1 MNGNGSSASR
11 LAGDR
16 VDPLAATHV
25 TINRSAVRSVEADQA
40 QLEHAA
46 VQRLRASQASIDHS
60 AIAFASFDQG
70 TIRQSNAGVVVAKSV
85 ACDEVRT
92 FVLASPVV
100 RGEVHTWLD
109 LRAAVAIGLGMALG
123 KVLISAVRALG
134 RKALT

>member
-1 MNGNGSSASR
+1 MNGNGSSASK

-16 VDPLAATHV
+16 VDSLAATHV
-25 TINRSAVRSVEADQA
+25 TIDRSAVRSVEAGQA
-40 QLEHAA
+40 QLERAA
-46 VQRLRASQASIDHS
+46 VQRLRASQASVDHS
-60 AIAFASFDQG
+60 AVAIASFDQG
-70 TIRQSNAGVVVAKSV
+70 TIRQSNVGAVVAKSV

-123 KVLISAVRALG
+123 KVLLTAIRTLG
-134 RKALT
+134 RKALS